1 LNVAHVV
8 FVTNYL
14 FIYGTL
20 MPDHAPA
27 EIARAVRKLRRV
39 GNGWTSG
46 RLYDFG
52 EYPGAIFAAQGES
65 KVRGAIYEMQGGM
78 NLLRQLDVYEEFDE
92 RHPERSL
99 FLRKKRPIRLDDK
112 RQLLAWVYEYN
123 RDPSTGVAIPKGDYR
138 DHLRRRKHGRTTG
151 V

>member
-1 LNVAHVV
+1 M
-8 FVTNYL
+8 TKYL

-20 MPDHAPA
+20 MPAHAPA

-39 GNGWTSG
+39 GRGRTPG
-46 RLYDFG
+46 RLYNFG
-52 EYPGAIFAAQGES
+52 EYPGAIFTALGQS
-65 KVRGAIYEMQGGM
+65 KVKGAIYEMKGGM
-78 NLLRQLDVYEEFDE
+78 NLLRQLNVYEEFDE

-99 FLRKKRPIRLDDK
+99 FLRKKRVIRLDDK

-123 RDPSTGVAIPKGDYR
+123 RDPSKGVAMPKGDYR
-138 DHLRRRKHGRTTG
+138 DHLRRRKQGRTAG